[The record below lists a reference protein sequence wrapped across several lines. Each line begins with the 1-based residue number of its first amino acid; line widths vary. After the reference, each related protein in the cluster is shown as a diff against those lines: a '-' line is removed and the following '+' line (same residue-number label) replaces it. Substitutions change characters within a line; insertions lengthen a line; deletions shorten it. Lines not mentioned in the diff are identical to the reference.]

1 MHLSELSKR
10 INMISISPP
19 SIPPAERPLPLMPI
33 APKKSMPFR
42 QPLKVLL
49 VDDSPIDQIITGDM
63 LRKLGHDVDI
73 ADNGREAIQ
82 AVEQKYYDLLIMD
95 VQMPEMDGIQAA
107 RCIRSR
113 HGSSFRIVFATGSSP
128 IIYREM
134 CLNAGGD
141 DFLTKPLTIRGLDEA
156 IRRM

>member
-1 MHLSELSKR
+1 
-10 INMISISPP
+10 MISTLSP
-19 SIPPAERPLPLMPI
+19 SLPPAEGPLSLMPI
-33 APKKSMPFR
+33 APKKFMPFK
-42 QPLKVLL
+42 QSLKVLL

-63 LRKLGHDVDI
+63 LRKLGHEVDI
-73 ADNGREAIQ
+73 AENGTEAIQ
-82 AVEQKYYDLLIMD
+82 AVEQKDYDLLIMD

-134 CLNAGGD
+134 CLDAGGD
-141 DFLTKPLTIRGLDEA
+141 DFLTKPLTISGLDAA
-156 IRRM
+156 ISRP